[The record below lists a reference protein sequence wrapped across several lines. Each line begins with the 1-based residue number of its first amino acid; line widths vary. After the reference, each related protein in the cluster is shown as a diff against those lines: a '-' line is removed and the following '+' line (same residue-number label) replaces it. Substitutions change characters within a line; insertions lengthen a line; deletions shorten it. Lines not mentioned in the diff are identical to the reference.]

1 MSVPSTQS
9 SQPSQPPG
17 AQPILLLAWGEDRPG
32 ILDEV
37 AHFLYER
44 GANISD
50 SKLLS
55 ARGTFILMIVIWADA
70 AGLARIRDGLGAMAA
85 ASKIGAELRDA
96 KPDYHADGSFPYR
109 FTASG
114 SDQAGVLHK
123 LSHLL
128 RALNVNIEDVHTRVT
143 PARPAE
149 RPQFELQLLLSVP
162 RATPVVKLREYL
174 ETLCGELGIQWD
186 LVSA

>member
-1 MSVPSTQS
+1 MSTAPTHTL
-9 SQPSQPPG
+9 QPT
-17 AQPILLLAWGEDRPG
+17 LLLAWGEDRPG

-55 ARGTFILMIVIWADA
+55 ARGTFILMIVLATDSPGMARIRTDL
-70 AGLARIRDGLGAMAA
+70 AGLASSSR
-85 ASKIGAELRDA
+85 IGAELRDA
-96 KPDYHADGSFPYR
+96 KPEHHAEGAFPYR

-128 RALNVNIEDVHTRVT
+128 RALNVNIEDVHTRVS
-143 PARPAE
+143 PARE
-149 RPQFELQLLLSVP
+149 SHRPQFELRLLLSVP
-162 RATPVVKLREYL
+162 RATPVIKLREYL
-174 ETLCGELGIQWD
+174 GTLCGELGIQWD
-186 LVSA
+186 LVAG